1 MNPETLLKKALP
13 VIAITLASGGAFA
26 ADFYLD
32 EFSVT
37 RNGTQ
42 IFQDTFSDGVA
53 PPSAPSFINGAP
65 GAYGV
70 FGSFAPGSESGG
82 KLRLDTQAGAASCN
96 APCTPDLFLRARL
109 QTNADP
115 GNPTAGLKS
124 SFSFSATAL
133 YDFATTPGPAVSYGM
148 RFDDQAPGNGNDVV
162 ELRVVNFGG
171 QMKVL
176 FDRQDFVA
184 NTFTNLETIALPGSG
199 FDQIGLT
206 LSHVGL
212 GEVRASFEL
221 YDNGV
226 SVSGP
231 TSFGVTTDIF
241 HGENW
246 TRAAFFATQ
255 PIPEPSTYAMM
266 LAGLGLLGIAAGRR
280 RQGGRS

>member
-26 ADFYLD
+26 AEFYLD

-42 IFQDTFSDGVA
+42 VFQDTFSDGTA
-53 PPSAPSFINGAP
+53 PPSAPNFFNGVP

-82 KLRLDTQAGAASCN
+82 KLRLDTQAGAAACN
-96 APCTPDLFLRARL
+96 APCTADLFLNARL
-109 QTNADP
+109 LTNADP
-115 GNPTAGLKS
+115 NNAAVGLKS
-124 SFSFSATAL
+124 GFSFSATAL
-133 YDFATTPGPAVSYGM
+133 YDFSVTPGPLTQYGM
-148 RFDDQAPGNGNDVV
+148 RFDDQGAGNGNDVV
-162 ELRVVNFGG
+162 ELRVRSSGG
-171 QMKVL
+171 QMEVL

-184 NTFTNLETIALPGSG
+184 NTFTNLESIVLPGSG

-206 LSHVGL
+206 LAHVGL
-212 GEVRASFEL
+212 GAVRASFEL
-221 YDNGV
+221 YSNGV

-231 TSFGVTTDIF
+231 TQFTTTTDIF

-255 PIPEPSTYAMM
+255 PIPEPSTYAIM
-266 LAGLGLLGIAAGRR
+266 LAGLGLLGIAAARR
-280 RQGGRS
+280 RQGGQS